1 MLSSTLF
8 RLFLLLCAWLEVRLT
23 KLVQVADP
31 KNIMS
36 AVTELH
42 CICTIFLCLQMFL
55 SCISCKLLHPATRV
69 ISFCTEIL
77 VRRRIE
83 NCFTRQT
90 MSRRNLLPRS
100 FDHLV
105 SSPLLLPIVGL
116 SPSLSPGCPSEV
128 GLPGLGLVC
137 CPLHCSAF
145 LPFHPLLPLLA
156 KVARSNSR
164 KQSF

>member
-1 MLSSTLF
+1 M
-8 RLFLLLCAWLEVRLT
+8 C
-23 KLVQVADP
+23 
-31 KNIMS
+31 

-42 CICTIFLCLQMFL
+42 CICTILLFLQMFL

-100 FDHLV
+100 FDHLLSSRLL
-105 SSPLLLPIVGL
+105 SSPLAHRGP
-116 SPSLSPGCPSEV
+116 LSPGCPSEV
-128 GLPGLGLVC
+128 GLPGFVAHCTAQRSSHSILCCLSSPNSPDQTEESRFFFVRCIYHLVRLTMFSQNSLTEILG
-137 CPLHCSAF
+137 ST
-145 LPFHPLLPLLA
+145 
-156 KVARSNSR
+156 
-164 KQSF
+164 